1 MSQTTVIEK
10 HSGCQPPTSFTF
22 AKQSLQNMEVERAG
36 LLSHTGPVGT
46 SAAAL
51 EPAGPGQQVQLPFY
65 DSAQDPTA
73 FIYERAQAL
82 KDLPSIYRRRPIY
95 DVDITE
101 ELQVEIADWH
111 QIKRIR
117 PTGHMRRTVMPDHS
131 VDKAVH
137 KVSKVSKAKG
147 QTSGRT
153 YTSKYRGVHQTFP
166 TKRWEAQFR
175 RSGKP
180 TSLGCFDHE
189 EQAARAY
196 DKMMLWCELHNSSG
210 VKGGITNFDPAEY
223 EKDLSWLQVVNQDE
237 LVTALRGDGRKQ
249 AAQRML
255 RQKKDGQLVSYD
267 SSGFETASG

>member
-1 MSQTTVIEK
+1 
-10 HSGCQPPTSFTF
+10 
-22 AKQSLQNMEVERAG
+22 MENDRAG
-36 LLSHTGPVGT
+36 LLSHSGPVGT

-51 EPAGPGQQVQLPFY
+51 QPEERDEQIQLPYY
-65 DSAQDPTA
+65 DSAQDPVA
-73 FIYERAQAL
+73 FIRERAKAFV
-82 KDLPSIYRRRPIY
+82 DLPSIYRRRSMEEL
-95 DVDITE
+95 DIAE
-101 ELQVEIADWH
+101 ELQVEISDWH

-117 PTGHMRRTVMPDHS
+117 PTSHVRRTAIPDLS
-131 VDKAVH
+131 VDKAVQ

-147 QTSGRT
+147 QNSGRT

-175 RSGKP
+175 RCGKP

-237 LVTALRGDGRKQ
+237 LVTALRGDGRRQ